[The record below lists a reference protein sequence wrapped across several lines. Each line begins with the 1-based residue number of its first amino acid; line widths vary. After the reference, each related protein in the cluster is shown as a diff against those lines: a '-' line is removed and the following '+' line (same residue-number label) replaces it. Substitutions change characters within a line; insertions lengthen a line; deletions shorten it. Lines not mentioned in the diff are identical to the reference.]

1 MSMQNAPFPLAPYCV
16 VFRSTPTRYLVVM
29 KEIEANESKGQQG
42 LVHYVMPDLLEGM
55 DKNRL
60 CCKSEFEG
68 CS

>member
-1 MSMQNAPFPLAPYCV
+1 
-16 VFRSTPTRYLVVM
+16 M

-68 CS
+68 CSWKEFSSR